1 MSDITDRI
9 LKYGCSNH
17 GCVIEP
23 VVGMG
28 TNAICKCVD
37 EFAETRSGRAR
48 LRQLLAERQQW
59 KADAERLREA
69 IRRNCEDCEI
79 EHQYKETVGC
89 TVCRDFA
96 EAIAAHDELVKK
108 YA

>member
-59 KADAERLREA
+59 KADALRLYEA
-69 IRRNCEDCEI
+69 LENHDGN
-79 EHQYKETVGC
+79 YKLSKKQ
-89 TVCRDFA
+89 A
-96 EAIAAHDELVKK
+96 AKQLEAIAAHDSLVKK
-108 YA
+108 YE